1 MAEDINIKLTVDANQ
16 ANSATE
22 SFKSK
27 VQKLRYEMAQLQVDT
42 DGLTKATDEQK
53 KRFNEL
59 AQEAG
64 KLQDALDDASQQAK
78 NYADDYATLN
88 TAMQGMQGA
97 VGAISAVSGAMSILG
112 VDSEE
117 ATQSIKTLT
126 GLMSVMQ
133 GLENVQKTFN
143 KDSLVMK
150 ALQTAK
156 NKLLTQS
163 IKEQT
168 KAQVALNVAK
178 KGMLGV
184 IALAVTALGVLVAKY
199 ASAKNAAADLT
210 KEINKQATD
219 AIAKNI
225 SELDRLKEG
234 WSELGGDLEKQT
246 KFLEE
251 NKTALEG
258 MGLAFNDVNEA
269 EEFFQNQ
276 TENYVKAITARA
288 KAEAARAMIVEKQK
302 EVIEAELDAER
313 IAAGET
319 TFWENWQQAN
329 LERTF
334 GAEQAKEI
342 MVGAAQEEADAMKAT
357 IEVLE
362 EKEKAYL
369 DEAKAA
375 EASVDA
381 MKKVSEEAK
390 KAEEERKKAE
400 EERKKRAKEY
410 AEQQKKAREER
421 IALSEKELGEIDKF
435 IAEQDKAHNTTL
447 QNIDEEE
454 VAITEMYDKA
464 LDSAIKYYG
473 EDSVQVE
480 RITALRIKALDNVD
494 KKRKEYLDKQAKEEE
509 DARKKAEED
518 ALKAARDTEDSQK
531 RIEKAK
537 LDAQLL
543 ALEENSAEYYE
554 KKAEIDRQAEATE
567 LLALERLLWDK
578 QITQEEY
585 EAQYDLLVANHA
597 KARADLEIAE
607 AQRAKDEIDQIEQK
621 KWQFAEDLVKNYQNI
636 ISAAMEAELEAVGDN
651 EEEQKKVRKKYAKA
665 QFIGQI
671 ASIGIST
678 AQAIMGAWASASS
691 IPYPANLII
700 GGIMTALLAGTGVA
714 QSVKAR
720 NEMNNAMKAEKGG
733 ILVGASHSQGGIMLS
748 NGVEAEGGEAIINK
762 RSTSMFAPILSEIN
776 SYNGYGAPLIKAQ
789 PTNTNTSSSLVTNDA
804 IKQIVRETIAGVT
817 AIPVVVSEHSITE
830 AQRQVGITRE
840 RAFI

>member
-1 MAEDINIKLTVDANQ
+1 MAQDINIKVN
-16 ANSATE
+16 
-22 SFKSK
+22 
-27 VQKLRYEMAQLQVDT
+27 VDT
-42 DGLTKATDEQK
+42 TSAQAQTTDYDKRLKELTDEMVKLNIETEGLSKATAEQK

-64 KLQDALDDASQQAK
+64 NIKDAMGDAQTQVNNLS
-78 NYADDYATLN
+78 DDYSTLN
-88 TAMQGMQGA
+88 TAIQGLQGA
-97 VGAISAVSGAMSILG
+97 VGAISAVSGAMSVLG

-133 GLENVQKTFN
+133 GLENAQKALN

-178 KGMLGV
+178 LGAVAV
-184 IALAVTALGVLVAKY
+184 IAGVVTALGVLVAKY

-210 KEINKQATD
+210 KELNKQATD
-219 AIAKNI
+219 TIAKNV
-225 SELDRLKEG
+225 SELGRLKEG

-251 NKTALEG
+251 NKAALEG

-288 KAEAARAMIVEKQK
+288 KAEAVRAMIVEETKKQL
-302 EVIEAELDAER
+302 EAEMEAER
-313 IAAGET
+313 VASGEL
-319 TFWENWQQAN
+319 TFWED
-329 LERTF
+329 
-334 GAEQAKEI
+334 
-342 MVGAAQEEADAMKAT
+342 AAIKMGQVNQETLVAVAQNEVDATQKS
-357 IEVLE
+357 IDKL
-362 EKEKAYL
+362 KEKAKAYEE
-369 DEAKAA
+369 EAKAA
-375 EASVDA
+375 EVSVDA
-381 MKKVSEEAK
+381 MKKVSEEVKKVEPK
-390 KAEEERKKAE
+390 KA
-400 EERKKRAKEY
+400 EY

-421 IALSEKELGEIDKF
+421 IALTEKELGEIDKF
-435 IAEQDKAHNTTL
+435 IAEQEKAHSTTL

-464 LDSAIKYYG
+464 LDNAIKYYG
-473 EDSVQVE
+473 EDSLQVK
-480 RITALRIKALDNVD
+480 RITALRIKALDDVD
-494 KKRKEYLDKQAKEEE
+494 KKREEYFDKQAKEEE
-509 DARKKAEED
+509 DARKKADED
-518 ALKAARDTEDSQK
+518 ALKAARDAEDAQK

-585 EAQYDLLVANHA
+585 ESQYDLLVANHA
-597 KARADLEIAE
+597 KNRADLEIAE

-665 QFIGQI
+665 QFVGQI

-700 GGIMTALLAGTGVA
+700 GGIMTALLAGTGIA

-720 NEMNNAMKAEKGG
+720 NEMNTAMRAERGG
-733 ILVGASHSQGGIMLS
+733 ILVGASHAQGGIMLS

-762 RSTSMFAPILSEIN
+762 RSTEAFAPLLSEIN
-776 SYNGYGAPLIKAQ
+776 AYNGYGAPLISAQ
-789 PTNTNTSSSLVTNDA
+789 PTSSSSSSSLSSDSA
-804 IKQIVRETIAGVT
+804 IRKIVQETIAGVT